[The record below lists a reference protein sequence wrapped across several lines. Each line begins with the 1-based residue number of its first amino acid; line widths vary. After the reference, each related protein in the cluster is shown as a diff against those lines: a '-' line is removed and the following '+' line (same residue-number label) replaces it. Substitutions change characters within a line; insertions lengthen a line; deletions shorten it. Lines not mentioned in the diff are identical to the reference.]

1 MTEWYVYSEGHGGK
15 WTPKEA
21 VLGRAE
27 AVRRLTANFKVT
39 PDERRRILNFARNGV
54 CDLGDG
60 PFVVGYDDPNGKM
73 VMDRR
78 LTRVVGP
85 GTEV

>member
-15 WTPKEA
+15 WTPKEV

-27 AVRRLTANFKVT
+27 AVRRLVQNFKVT
-39 PDERRRILNFARNGV
+39 PEEKRRIQDFARNGV
-54 CDLGDG
+54 CDLGAG
-60 PFVVGYDDPNGKM
+60 PFIVGYEDNNK
-73 VMDRR
+73 VVEDRR